1 MHRNPVNTKIPTEI
15 TQLSNFNLNIL
26 CAFPIKATLTYK
38 YKKIYIFFPQN
49 KLFVPQLKILN
60 MEA

>member
-1 MHRNPVNTKIPTEI
+1 MHRNPVNTKIPTKI

-38 YKKIYIFFPQN
+38 YKRIYIFPQN
-49 KLFVPQLKILN
+49 KLFVPQLKILT

>member
-1 MHRNPVNTKIPTEI
+1 MCF
-15 TQLSNFNLNIL
+15 S
-26 CAFPIKATLTYK
+26 IKATLTYK
-38 YKKIYIFFPQN
+38 YKKIYIFPQN

>member
-38 YKKIYIFFPQN
+38 YKKIYIFFPP
-49 KLFVPQLKILN
+49 K
-60 MEA
+60 